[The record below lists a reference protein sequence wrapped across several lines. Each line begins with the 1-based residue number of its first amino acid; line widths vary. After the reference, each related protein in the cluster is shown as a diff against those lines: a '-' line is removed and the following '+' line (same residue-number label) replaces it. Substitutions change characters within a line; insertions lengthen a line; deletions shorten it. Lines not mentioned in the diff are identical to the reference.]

1 MDKLFREF
9 GQAMQRY
16 NGSELSLTLSPVAPA
31 DDPYRLRNICNGANH
46 HDAKAVIKRKIQNNS
61 DGLGHAEVMGWT
73 EVYYAYWKA
82 LGQILLVED
91 EQNGRGSGPVSTW
104 TRVYEAWKDV
114 INAVHRGYTNH
125 GFEAWTVPC
134 LYVVGNHLRIFAVRA
149 DEERANASSS
159 ATGPAFVGEAAF
171 QDDFDAD
178 SEKNQQLED
187 CARQLNRLFQLC
199 LSDRTQDLVHSRKW
213 GIYGLINLLFKTYFK
228 LNSASLSRNIL
239 RALTAYKGDM
249 PGLDKFPRSQRV
261 TFKYYEG
268 VVYFLE
274 ENYAEA
280 EKHLTEAYELCYTHA
295 TRNKEQ
301 ILTYLIPC
309 HLITSHAL
317 PSKQLLAPYPKL
329 QKLFGPLSASIKKG
343 DLEAFSQ
350 VLHDNEEDFIKL
362 RIYLTV
368 ERGRDICLRNLLRK
382 VFIAGGFEE
391 ATEPGKA
398 PLRKTRVPISH
409 FTAGLWA
416 MKQTDLDMDEVECLL
431 ANMIYKNFMKGY
443 IHHERG
449 IVVLSKAEAFPGTG
463 V

>member
-16 NGSELSLTLSPVAPA
+16 NGKELALTLSPVAPT

-61 DGLGHAEVMGWT
+61 DGLNHGEVMGWT

-82 LGQILLVED
+82 LGQILLVQD
-91 EQNGRGSGPVSTW
+91 EQNGNSSGPVSTW

-125 GFEAWTVPC
+125 GFDAWTVPI
-134 LYVVGNHLRIFAVRA
+134 LYMVGNHLRIFAVKA
-149 DEERANASSS
+149 DEERANS
-159 ATGPAFVGEAAF
+159 ATHAAFVGEAAF

-199 LSDRTQDLVHSRKW
+199 LSDRTQDLVNSRKW

-274 ENYAEA
+274 ENYE
-280 EKHLTEAYELCYTHA
+280 H
-295 TRNKEQ
+295 
-301 ILTYLIPC
+301 
-309 HLITSHAL
+309 
-317 PSKQLLAPYPKL
+317 
-329 QKLFGPLSASIKKG
+329 KLFGPLSSAIKKG
-343 DLEAFSQ
+343 DLEAFSN
-350 VLHDNEEDFIKL
+350 VLQDCEEDYIKL

-391 ATEPGKA
+391 TTESGK
-398 PLRKTRVPISH
+398 PLMRKTRVPITH
-409 FTAGLWA
+409 FTAGLWV

>member
-9 GQAMQRY
+9 GQAIRTY
-16 NGSELSLTLSPVAPA
+16 NGKSLSLTLSPVAPV
-31 DDPYRLRNICNGANH
+31 DDPYRLRNIWNGAGH

-61 DGLGHAEVMGWT
+61 EALGHSEVMGWS
-73 EVYYAYWKA
+73 EVYYAYWKSI
-82 LGQILLVED
+82 GQILLVQD
-91 EQNGRGSGPVSTW
+91 AQNGNGPVSTW

-149 DEERANASSS
+149 DEERAS
-159 ATGPAFVGEAAF
+159 ANNYIGEASF

-199 LSDRTQDLVHSRKW
+199 LSDRTQDLANSRKW

-249 PGLDKFPRSQRV
+249 PGLDKFPKSQRV

-274 ENYAEA
+274 ENYAQA
-280 EKHLTEAYELCYTHA
+280 EKHLTEAYELCYKHA

-317 PSKQLLAPYPKL
+317 PSKQLLAPYPSL
-329 QKLFGPLSASIKKG
+329 QKLFGPLSSAIKKG
-343 DLEAFSQ
+343 DLDAFGK
-350 VLHDNEEDFIKL
+350 VLQENEEDYIKL

-368 ERGRDICLRNLLRK
+368 ERGRDICLRNLLRR

-398 PLRKTRVPISH
+398 PLRKTRVPITH

-416 MKQTDLDMDEVECLL
+416 MGQRDLDLDEAECLL
-431 ANMIYKNFMKGY
+431 ANMIYKVRSSSRF
-443 IHHERG
+443 
-449 IVVLSKAEAFPGTG
+449 V
-463 V
+463 

>member
-9 GQAMQRY
+9 GQAIRTY
-16 NGSELSLTLSPVAPA
+16 NGKSLSLTLSPVAPV
-31 DDPYRLRNICNGANH
+31 DDPYRLRNIWNGAGH

-61 DGLGHAEVMGWT
+61 EALGHSEVMGWS
-73 EVYYAYWKA
+73 EVYYAYWKSI
-82 LGQILLVED
+82 GQILLVQD
-91 EQNGRGSGPVSTW
+91 AQNGNGPVSTW

-149 DEERANASSS
+149 DEERAS
-159 ATGPAFVGEAAF
+159 ANNYIGEASF

-199 LSDRTQDLVHSRKW
+199 LSDRTQDLANSRKW

-249 PGLDKFPRSQRV
+249 PGLDKFPKSQRV

-274 ENYAEA
+274 ENYA
-280 EKHLTEAYELCYTHA
+280 
-295 TRNKEQ
+295 
-301 ILTYLIPC
+301 
-309 HLITSHAL
+309 
-317 PSKQLLAPYPKL
+317 
-329 QKLFGPLSASIKKG
+329 QKLFGPLSSAIKKG
-343 DLEAFSQ
+343 DLDAFGK
-350 VLHDNEEDFIKL
+350 VLQENEEDYIKL

-368 ERGRDICLRNLLRK
+368 ERGRDICLRNLLRR

-398 PLRKTRVPISH
+398 PLRKTRVPITH

-416 MKQTDLDMDEVECLL
+416 MGQRDLDLDEAECLL
-431 ANMIYKNFMKGY
+431 ANMIYKVRSSSRF
-443 IHHERG
+443 
-449 IVVLSKAEAFPGTG
+449 V
-463 V
+463 